1 MIKPIKIIVRFVILD
16 VRKLDKKEKGIIMI
30 DGAVKISLII
40 VGLASGNAFAMSPR
54 AGEITA
60 PAITVAIEI
69 EIIVGLSILLI
80 NIPSIHNIHLKVLLF
95 FSVRPLCIYRNK

>member
-1 MIKPIKIIVRFVILD
+1 
-16 VRKLDKKEKGIIMI
+16 MI

-54 AGEITA
+54 AGEIAA

-80 NIPSIHNIHLKVLLF
+80 NIPSIHNILLKVLLS
-95 FSVRPLCIYRNK
+95 FSDRPLYI